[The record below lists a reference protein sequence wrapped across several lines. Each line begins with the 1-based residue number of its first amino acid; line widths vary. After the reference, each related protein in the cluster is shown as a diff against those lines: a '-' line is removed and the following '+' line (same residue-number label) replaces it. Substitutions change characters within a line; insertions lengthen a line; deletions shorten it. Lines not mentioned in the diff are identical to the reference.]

1 MAQART
7 TAEALTARLERCYTG
22 AIHDVLRAM
31 GERDFVLPESLR
43 GLDPALKL
51 AGPAWTVRGRLDTT
65 LDAHA
70 TLLNWTG
77 LLAQARPGSVV
88 VCQPNTSACAL
99 MGELSA
105 ETLKHRGVRGY
116 VVDGAARDVEFLL
129 ALRFPVYCR
138 FATPVDI
145 VGKWTPDAFEAPVT
159 IGAVT
164 IADGDYILADRDG
177 IVRIRQEIAGEVVRR
192 AEEVVGTENLLR
204 KAILNGMDP
213 QQAYLKFG
221 KF

>member
-1 MAQART
+1 MAQAKT
-7 TAEALTARLERCYTG
+7 TAEMLTARLERCYTG

-51 AGPAWTVRGRLDTT
+51 AGPAWTVSGRLDAT

-77 LLAQARPGSVV
+77 LLARARPGSVV

-105 ETLKHRGVRGY
+105 ETLRHRGVRGY
-116 VVDGAARDVEFLL
+116 VVDGAARDVEFIL
-129 ALRFPVYCR
+129 ALGFPVYCR

-145 VGKWTPDAFEAPVT
+145 VGKWTPDAFEQPVT

-177 IVRIRQEIAGEVVRR
+177 IVRIRQEIAAEVVRR
-192 AEEVVGTENLLR
+192 TEEVVGTENLLR

>member
-1 MAQART
+1 MEDT
-7 TAEALTARLERCYTG
+7 LTSRLERCYTG

-51 AGPAWTVRGRLDTT
+51 AGPAWTVSGRLDAT
-65 LDAHA
+65 LDAHT

-105 ETLKHRGVRGY
+105 ETLRHRGVRGY
-116 VVDGAARDVEFLL
+116 IVDGAARDVEFIL
-129 ALRFPVYCR
+129 ALGFPVYCR
-138 FATPVDI
+138 FTTPVDI
-145 VGKWTPDAFEAPVT
+145 VGKWTPDAFEQPVT

-164 IADGDYILADRDG
+164 IADGDFILADRDG

-192 AEEVVGTENLLR
+192 TEEVVGTENLLR

>member
-1 MAQART
+1 MST
-7 TAEALTARLERCYTG
+7 TEALTARLERCYTG

-51 AGPAWTVRGRLDTT
+51 AGPAWTVSGRLDAT
-65 LDAHA
+65 LDAHT

-77 LLAQARPGSVV
+77 LLARARPGSVV

-116 VVDGAARDVEFLL
+116 VVDGAARDVAFIL

-145 VGKWTPDAFEAPVT
+145 VAKWTPDAFEEPVT

-177 IVRIRQEIAGEVVRR
+177 ILRIPRALAAEVVRR
-192 AEEVVGTENLLR
+192 TEEVVGTENLLR
-204 KAILNGMDP
+204 QAILDGMDP
-213 QQAYLKFG
+213 QEAYLKFG